1 MKSNVSAASMK
12 ANLTRVSDGDEV
24 KLVLCGRAD
33 YEWARQLVRER
44 GLEAKLPV
52 HFSPVHGVLDPRDL
66 AEWILEDGLRVRLNL
81 QLHKYVWGAD
91 ASGV

>member
-1 MKSNVSAASMK
+1 MAVRVHSTSSAIGAGLGLES
-12 ANLTRVSDGDEV
+12 
-24 KLVLCGRAD
+24 
-33 YEWARQLVRER
+33 R
-44 GLEAKLPV
+44 GLATNGEAKLPV